1 MTEPLLAVEGLR
13 VAFVLGRD
21 PLGRPRRTLQ
31 ALKGVS
37 LSVAAGECVGVI
49 GESGSGKSTL
59 GACIV
64 GLQRP
69 DAGEIRLNAPAQIV
83 FQDPNESLDPHL
95 PLWETVAEGLE
106 IGGLRSRQARRA
118 AAAEG
123 LAAVGLAADLMD
135 RRPHALSGGQRQR
148 VAIARAL
155 ATGARLIVLDEPTSA
170 LDTSVQEQVLD
181 LLLGIQQ
188 RTGVAY
194 LLITHDM
201 AVAAHMCHRLVV
213 MKAGAVIETGET
225 EALLAN
231 PQTDYARSLIAAT
244 PRLGE

>member
-1 MTEPLLAVEGLR
+1 MTQPILEVDDLHVDFVLR
-13 VAFVLGRD
+13 RDVLGR
-21 PLGRPRRTLQ
+21 PVRTLQ

-37 LSVAAGECVGVI
+37 LNVGVGECVGVV

-64 GLQRP
+64 GLQKP
-69 DAGEIRLNAPAQIV
+69 DRGAVRLGGAAQIV
-83 FQDPNESLDPHL
+83 FQDPNESLDPRQ
-95 PLWETVAEGLE
+95 PLWKTVAEGLE
-106 IGGLRSRQARRA
+106 IGGMTSVAARRA

-123 LAAVGLAADLMD
+123 LAAVGLTTEMMD

-155 ATGARLIVLDEPTSA
+155 AVSAPLIVLDEPTSA
-170 LDTSVQEQVLD
+170 LDTSVQAQVLD
-181 LLLGIQQ
+181 LLLDIQE

-213 MKAGAVIETGET
+213 MKAGEVVESGET
-225 EALLAN
+225 DALLAN
-231 PQTDYARSLIAAT
+231 PQTDYVRALIAAT